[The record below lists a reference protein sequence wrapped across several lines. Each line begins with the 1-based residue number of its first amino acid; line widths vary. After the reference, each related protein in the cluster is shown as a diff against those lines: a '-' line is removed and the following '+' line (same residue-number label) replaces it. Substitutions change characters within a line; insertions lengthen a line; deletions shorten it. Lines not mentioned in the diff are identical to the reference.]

1 MKAENLVTLALSKEN
16 KVDKNCFLDMG
27 LASVIFFTKKCCDAC
42 MSLHARVFACMS
54 QHARKFAR
62 VSACMSQHARTFARV
77 SACVRILV
85 RYV

>member
-16 KVDKNCFLDMG
+16 KVDENCFLDM
-27 LASVIFFTKKCCDAC
+27 ASVIFFTKKCCDAC
-42 MSLHARVFACMS
+42 MSLH
-54 QHARKFAR
+54 AR

-77 SACVRILV
+77 SACVRVLV